1 MIWAIWLDNYRS
13 LNMKKRIVIL
23 LISIWSSHSLSAQN
37 TTAFDKPTVQALVNQ
52 NKDNFSQKQEEKRL
66 QQRITAATLVWKE
79 QQDKVTTMY
88 TKLMQQVNSVFIFVA
103 DATTVAKTISLL
115 TDLVKLQAECVELAR
130 QDPILIPFV
139 MNNEVRV
146 IQEATKLVTFLSL
159 IVSSYSDLSKMD
171 IASRRIIYTEVN
183 GILNQMMWRTYSIKY
198 ALEQNN
204 LKNRIKDSRFGG
216 WINRDIQI
224 VEDIMRELNV

>member
-1 MIWAIWLDNYRS
+1 MLWIGMVSVTD
-13 LNMKKRIVIL
+13 V
-23 LISIWSSHSLSAQN
+23 SAQN

-66 QQRITAATLVWKE
+66 QQRITAATLVLKE

-115 TDLVKLQAECVELAR
+115 TDLVKLQAECVDLAR
-130 QDPILIPFV
+130 RDPILIPFV
-139 MNNEVRV
+139 MNNEVKV

-183 GILNQMMWRTYSIKY
+183 GILNQMLWRTYSIKY

-204 LKNRIKDSRFGG
+204 LKDRIKNSRFGG
-216 WINRDIQI
+216 WINRDVQI